1 MFNYVT
7 LGSNDLERALPFYD
21 AVLGLL
27 GGKRA
32 FNSDR
37 LHFYADGKGSM
48 LAIGTPWDKNPAT
61 HGNGTMLGL
70 TAPDRETVD
79 KVYRTAL
86 AHGGTDEG
94 APGIRGGASYGAYF
108 RDPDGNKL
116 GVFKMGET
124 E

>member
-7 LGSNDLERALPFYD
+7 LGSNNLDRALPFYD

-27 GGKRA
+27 GAKRG
-32 FNSDR
+32 FKSDR
-37 LHFYADGKGSM
+37 LQFYTTEQGTT
-48 LAIGTPWDKNPAT
+48 LAVGIPFDRKPAT

-79 KVYRTAL
+79 KVYQTAL
-86 AHGGTDEG
+86 AHGGSDEG
-94 APGIRGGASYGAYF
+94 APGLRGGIAYGAYF

-116 GVFKMGET
+116 AIIKMG
-124 E
+124 